1 MNFTSNSQEELQL
14 LNIIDGNEYLIEY
27 KNKDYFNGEETI
39 EKTKAKAL
47 INDNQI
53 LFIVPDPY
61 GMDRFISDVKILQ
74 L

>member
-1 MNFTSNSQEELQL
+1 MNFIHNTQEELKL
-14 LNIIDGNEYLIEY
+14 LNIVDGNEYLIEY

-47 INDNQI
+47 INNDQI

-61 GMDRFISDVKILQ
+61 GMDRFISEVKILQ
-74 L
+74 F

>member
-1 MNFTSNSQEELQL
+1 MNFTSNTQEELQL

-39 EKTKAKAL
+39 ERTKAKAL
-47 INDNQI
+47 INNNQI

-61 GMDRFISDVKILQ
+61 GMDRFISDVRIL
-74 L
+74 

>member
-1 MNFTSNSQEELQL
+1 MNFTSNTQEELQL

-47 INDNQI
+47 IDNNQI

-74 L
+74 F

>member
-1 MNFTSNSQEELQL
+1 MNFISNTQEELKL

-61 GMDRFISDVKILQ
+61 GMDRFISDVKIL
-74 L
+74 